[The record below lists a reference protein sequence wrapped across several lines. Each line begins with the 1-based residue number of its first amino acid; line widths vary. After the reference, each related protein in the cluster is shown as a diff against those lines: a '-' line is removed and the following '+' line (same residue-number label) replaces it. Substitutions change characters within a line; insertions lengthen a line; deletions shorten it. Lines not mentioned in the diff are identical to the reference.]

1 MIPKEK
7 AAEVMAS
14 AYQTDRTQS
23 RGFKSKDT
31 AWIASCSLSFMAI
44 RRSIVW
50 KMATRGQD
58 CFEVRPVMPDD
69 ELMARQTEKGFWIK
83 WEINSKEEMVY
94 ELEV

>member
-1 MIPKEK
+1 M
-7 AAEVMAS
+7 
-14 AYQTDRTQS
+14 D
-23 RGFKSKDT
+23 
-31 AWIASCSLSFMAI
+31 
-44 RRSIVW
+44 SIVLIEFHGYPEIYRLEDGQL
-50 KMATRGQD
+50 RGQD